1 MDRRAPPWLG
11 RLSTEDPEACH
22 FQRMTPNERLA
33 HFVEAC
39 NLATALL
46 QHRSDLSAVLA
57 YRDYMPP
64 TAGRTWR
71 RLVTEAR
78 CARKAG

>member
-1 MDRRAPPWLG
+1 MNRRAPPWLG
-11 RLSTEDPEACH
+11 RLSTEDPEASR
-22 FQRMTPNERLA
+22 FQQMTPNERLV

-46 QHRSDLSAVLA
+46 QHRSDLSGVLS
-57 YRDYMPP
+57 YRDHLLP
-64 TAGRTWR
+64 TAERTWR

-78 CARKAG
+78 HARKAG